1 MAVLVAAAAHDA
13 AHRGVNADYLMRRS
27 DPLAVL
33 YNDKSILENMH
44 AAICFRLLSGVEST
58 LLAALEPAQRSQL
71 RTWVI
76 VMILAT
82 DMKGHYSLMTELAEI
97 EPWAFDSVMPTEELS
112 FVLGVLLH
120 AADLGGPT
128 KPSTVVR
135 WSRRVAEEFFE
146 QGVKEREHGLK
157 VSEGFDRENSGKLWP
172 QRNAAFINFIV
183 APVCAIVN
191 NTC

>member
-44 AAICFRLLSGVEST
+44 AEIYFRLLSGVEST

-76 VMILAT
+76 AMILAT
-82 DMKGHYSLMTELAEI
+82 EVHSTRRGCAALPRRPGQPFGGARSRPSQRAATRRGGTRPKLRETRRRRGAASGEREEVLFRVLQRVNRVQPVLDAAKCAAQLLVRGHHALHLLGGLGRGHLAHNVEH
-97 EPWAFDSVMPTEELS
+97 
-112 FVLGVLLH
+112 VLG
-120 AADLGGPT
+120 
-128 KPSTVVR
+128 
-135 WSRRVAEEFFE
+135 
-146 QGVKEREHGLK
+146 
-157 VSEGFDRENSGKLWP
+157 
-172 QRNAAFINFIV
+172 
-183 APVCAIVN
+183 
-191 NTC
+191 